1 MKQIKINTLLN
12 KRNISLSSLVKAPL
26 VALTLGTLV
35 LVTGSVQA
43 KSTAITNATV
53 YTVASQGIL
62 EQATVIIDQ
71 GKITEVYS
79 NQKTPKN
86 IEVDEIID
94 AKGKILTPGFIGS
107 MNALGL
113 VEVGAVLSTRDGKDK
128 KADITFDASL
138 AFNPK
143 STLIAYT
150 RKGGITSNI
159 VAPHGGEDLFAGQT
173 FAVDLSGEFTSV
185 IEKQNAVLVYLGAE
199 SKGSR
204 AQKLQALDYKLA
216 DAEKVLA
223 KNKADLNSD
232 NKKSKKE
239 KNKEKEAK
247 EPKRDELV
255 INALLAGEKPLLA
268 YADRATDLLALLALK
283 KKYGLDLVLVG
294 ASDAVLVA
302 DEIAAAKVPVILSS
316 IDNLPSS
323 FDSLH
328 ASLTNMATL
337 AKAGVN
343 VILAPN
349 GESHNVNQ
357 LRFDAGIAVANGLS
371 RSDAFSAITANVADV
386 FKLNSGR
393 IAVGKNADL
402 VLWSA
407 DPFELSTKVDIMWI
421 NGKQVSMQ
429 SRQDAL
435 RDRYTK
441 DTTMPRAYSK

>member
-1 MKQIKINTLLN
+1 MKQIKLN
-12 KRNISLSSLVKAPL
+12 KRNITLNSLVKVSAIA
-26 VALTLGTLV
+26 VALA
-35 LVTGSVQA
+35 SSMVQA

-53 YTVASQGIL
+53 YTAASQGVL

-71 GKITEVYS
+71 GSITKVYS
-79 NQKTPKN
+79 KEDTPQN
-86 IEVDEIID
+86 ITADEVID
-94 AKGKILTPGFIGS
+94 AKGRILTPGFIGS
-107 MNALGL
+107 MNSLGL
-113 VEVGAVLSTRDGKDK
+113 VEVGAVSRTRDSSDK

-159 VAPHGGEDLFAGQT
+159 VTPNGGEKLFAGQS
-173 FAVDLSGEFTSV
+173 FAVDLSGEFSSI
-185 IEKQNAVLVYLGAE
+185 IEKQNAVLIYLGSE

-204 AQKLQALDYKLA
+204 ALSLQALDNKFE
-216 DAEKVLA
+216 DANKALA
-223 KNKADLNSD
+223 KAKKAA
-232 NKKSKKE
+232 KKDKAKKE
-239 KNKEKEAK
+239 KDKKDAK

-255 INALLAGEKPLLA
+255 INKLLAGEKPLLA
-268 YADRATDLLALLALK
+268 YANRATDLLALLALK
-283 KKYGLDLVLVG
+283 QKYGVDIVLVG
-294 ASDAVLVA
+294 ASDSVLIA
-302 DEIAAAKVPVILSS
+302 DEIAKANVPVILSS
-316 IDNLPSS
+316 IENLPGS

-343 VILAPN
+343 VILSPN
-349 GESHNVNQ
+349 GGSHNLNQ

-371 RSDAFSAITANVADV
+371 KADALSALTANVADV

-407 DPFELSTKVDIMWI
+407 DPFELSTKVDLMWI
-421 NGKQVSMQ
+421 NGKPVSTR

-435 RDRYTK
+435 RDRYTEK
-441 DTTMPRAYSK
+441 SNMPRAYSK

>member
-1 MKQIKINTLLN
+1 MKHNQLNALLN
-12 KRNISLSSLVKAPL
+12 KRNISLNSLVKVSA
-26 VALTLGTLV
+26 VALTLAT
-35 LVTGSVQA
+35 TFVQA

-62 EQATVIIDQ
+62 SQATVVIED
-71 GKITEVYS
+71 GNITGVYS
-79 NQKTPKN
+79 KEDTPKN
-86 IEVDEIID
+86 IQADEAID
-94 AKGKILTPGFIGS
+94 AKGRILTPGFIGS

-113 VEVGAVLSTRDGKDK
+113 VEVGAVSRTRDGSDK

-143 STLIAYT
+143 STLIPYT

-159 VAPHGGEDLFAGQT
+159 VAPNGGEELFAGQT
-173 FAVDLSGEFTSV
+173 FVANLSGEFSSV
-185 IEKQNAVLVYLGAE
+185 VEKQNAVLIYLGAE
-199 SKGSR
+199 SEGSR
-204 AQKLQALDYKLA
+204 AQRLQALDNKFA
-216 DAEKVLA
+216 DASKALKKKNEK
-223 KNKADLNSD
+223 
-232 NKKSKKE
+232 KKE
-239 KNKEKEAK
+239 DEDKKEVK
-247 EPKRDELV
+247 EPKRDEQV
-255 INALLAGEKPLLA
+255 IYALLAGEKPLLA

-283 KKYGLDLVLVG
+283 KKYGVDIVLVG
-294 ASDAVLVA
+294 ASDAVLIA

-337 AKAGVN
+337 AKAGVK
-343 VILAPN
+343 VILAPK
-349 GESHNVNQ
+349 GGSHNLNR
-357 LRFDAGIAVANGLS
+357 LRFDAGIAVANGLAKT
-371 RSDAFSAITANVADV
+371 DALSALTSNVADV

-407 DPFELSTKVDIMWI
+407 DPFELSTKVDLMWI
-421 NGKQVSMQ
+421 NGEQVSTK

-435 RDRYTK
+435 RDRYTDK
-441 DTTMPRAYSK
+441 TDMPRAYSK

>member
-1 MKQIKINTLLN
+1 MINRLFNTKNITFNALIK
-12 KRNISLSSLVKAPL
+12 
-26 VALTLGTLV
+26 VATVVLV
-35 LVTGSVQA
+35 LATGAVQA

-53 YTVASQGIL
+53 YTVASMCIL
-62 EQATVIIDQ
+62 AQATVIIDQ
-71 GKITEVYS
+71 GKITKVYS
-79 NQKTPKN
+79 KEDTPQN
-86 IEVDEIID
+86 IEADEIID

-107 MNALGL
+107 MNSLGL
-113 VEVGAVLSTRDGKDK
+113 VEVGAVARTRDGKYK

-159 VAPHGGEDLFAGQT
+159 VAPHGGESLFAGQT
-173 FAVDLSGEFTSV
+173 FVVDLSGEFSSI
-185 IEKQNAVLVYLGAE
+185 IEKQNAVLVYLGAI

-204 AQKLQALDYKLA
+204 AQSLQALDNKFA
-216 DAEKVLA
+216 DAKKALA
-223 KNKADLNSD
+223 KQTD
-232 NKKSKKE
+232 KKE
-239 KNKEKEAK
+239 KNKNKNEEKDKDAKAKEKEAK

-283 KKYGLDLVLVG
+283 KKYGFDLVLVS

-337 AKAGVN
+337 VKAGVK
-343 VILAPN
+343 VILAPK
-349 GESHNVNQ
+349 GESHNLNQ

-371 RSDAFSAITANVADV
+371 KTDALASLTANVADV

-407 DPFELSTKVDIMWI
+407 DPFELSTKVDLMWI
-421 NGKQVSMQ
+421 NGKQVSIR

-435 RDRYTK
+435 RDRYMAK
-441 DTTMPRAYSK
+441 SNMPRAYSK

>member
-1 MKQIKINTLLN
+1 MKQSQLN
-12 KRNISLSSLVKAPL
+12 NQLDKRNTILNSLVKVSA
-26 VALTLGTLV
+26 VVLTLIA
-35 LVTGSVQA
+35 SAVQA
-43 KSTAITNATV
+43 QSTAITNATV

-62 EQATVIIDQ
+62 EQATVIIEQ
-71 GKITEVYS
+71 GKITEVYTKE
-79 NQKTPKN
+79 NTPK
-86 IEVDEIID
+86 EVIADEVID
-94 AKGKILTPGFIGS
+94 AKGRILTPGFIGS
-107 MNALGL
+107 MNSLGL
-113 VEVGAVLSTRDGKDK
+113 VEVGAVSRTRDGRDK

-143 STLIAYT
+143 STLIAYN

-159 VAPHGGEDLFAGQT
+159 VMPQGGEGLFAGQT

-185 IEKQNAVLVYLGAE
+185 IEKQNAVLTYLGAE
-199 SKGSR
+199 SEGSR
-204 AQKLQALDYKLA
+204 AKKLQALEHKFA
-216 DAEKVLA
+216 DAKKALA
-223 KNKADLNSD
+223 KLQETEKKNAD
-232 NKKSKKE
+232 NKEADK
-239 KNKEKEAK
+239 KEAK

-283 KKYGLDLVLVG
+283 KKYGVDIVLVG
-294 ASDAVLVA
+294 ASDAVIVA
-302 DEIAAAKVPVILSS
+302 DQIAAAEVPVIVSS

-328 ASLTNMATL
+328 ASLTNVAKL
-337 AKAGVN
+337 VKAGVK

-349 GESHNVNQ
+349 GGSHNLNQ
-357 LRFDAGIAVANGLS
+357 LRFDAGVAVANDLAKT
-371 RSDAFSAITANVADV
+371 DAFSALTANVADV

-407 DPFELSTKVDIMWI
+407 DPFELSTKVDFMWI
-421 NGKQVSMQ
+421 NGKQVSTR

-435 RDRYTK
+435 RERYTSK
-441 DTTMPRAYSK
+441 SDMPRAYSK